1 MKIDRAGRIRR
12 KRIAD
17 MGREVPRQDHAG
29 KPDTF
34 SDGASR
40 RLYPCRNRA
49 MSPGIR
55 KLCALAF
62 AFSGGALAG
71 EAVLVHDIAPP
82 HPRYTQLTQM
92 AAEVAKRTQG
102 TLTIAINPGGKVR
115 YPGQASLDA
124 VQTKL
129 VPLTFVNSAF
139 LQSIDPDLGFLNLP
153 FTITDQLMT
162 KPGVAEGVLALVR
175 GTVEPHGLKALAV
188 MRGADTIMIF
198 KNRQVTTP
206 DDMKGLKIRVAGP
219 GVYQD
224 IVKSL
229 GATPVVFP
237 AIEMGAALAR
247 GAMDGIITSPGGWG
261 KNVQDAPSASLVPG
275 LLFYTYFLI
284 ADKAWFDALL
294 AVEQKAL
301 VDSGRV
307 AVTEKWREMLADDA
321 RLVAE
326 LVSHGALYAV
336 VPRDVVPM
344 WRERTEGVTREF
356 AEKHPEVMRR
366 FGVLAGAD

>member
-1 MKIDRAGRIRR
+1 
-12 KRIAD
+12 
-17 MGREVPRQDHAG
+17 VPHGFFAL
-29 KPDTF
+29 
-34 SDGASR
+34 A
-40 RLYPCRNRA
+40 
-49 MSPGIR
+49 
-55 KLCALAF
+55 ALAF
-62 AFSGGALAG
+62 AGGVVAA

-102 TLTIAINPGGKVR
+102 TLTIAINPGGKVL
-115 YPGQASLDA
+115 YPGQASLEA
-124 VQTKL
+124 VRNKT
-129 VPLTFVNSAF
+129 VPLAFINSAF

-153 FTITDQLMT
+153 FTITDQLMA

-175 GTVEPHGLKALAV
+175 GYVEPRGLRVFAL
-188 MRGADTIMIF
+188 MRGADTIVIF
-198 KNRQVTTP
+198 KNRQVRTP

-224 IVKSL
+224 IVRSL
-229 GATPVVFP
+229 GAAPVVFP

-284 ADKAWFDALL
+284 ADKAWFDALP
-294 AVEQKAL
+294 AAEQKAL
-301 VDSGRV
+301 AEGARV
-307 AVTEKWREMLADDA
+307 SVTEKWGEMQADDA

-326 LVSHGALYAV
+326 LASRGATYNV
-336 VPRDVVPM
+336 VPVEAVAE
-344 WRERTEGVTREF
+344 WRERTEGVTRDF
-356 AEKHPEVMRR
+356 AARHPQVIRR
-366 FGVLAGAD
+366 LRVVAGGD

>member
-1 MKIDRAGRIRR
+1 M
-12 KRIAD
+12 
-17 MGREVPRQDHAG
+17 
-29 KPDTF
+29 TSLSF
-34 SDGASR
+34 
-40 RLYPCRNRA
+40 L
-49 MSPGIR
+49 
-55 KLCALAF
+55 ALASL
-62 AFSGGALAG
+62 ALSGGAIAG

-102 TLTIAINPGGKVR
+102 TLTIAINPGGKVL

-124 VQTKL
+124 VRNKT

-175 GTVEPHGLKALAV
+175 GSVEPRGLKVLAV

-198 KNRQVTTP
+198 KNRQVRTP

-261 KNVQDAPSASLVPG
+261 KNVKDAPSASLVPG

-284 ADKAWFDALL
+284 ADKAWFDALPVPEQQAL
-294 AVEQKAL
+294 A
-301 VDSGRV
+301 DSARV
-307 AVTEKWREMLADDA
+307 AVTEKWSEMQADDA

-326 LVSHGALYAV
+326 LVSRGARYAV
-336 VPRDVVPM
+336 VPADALVV
-344 WRERTEGVTREF
+344 WRERTAGVTREF
-356 AEKHPEVMRR
+356 AAKHPAVIQR
-366 FGVLAGAD
+366 LGAVEGAK

>member
-1 MKIDRAGRIRR
+1 MR
-12 KRIAD
+12 
-17 MGREVPRQDHAG
+17 
-29 KPDTF
+29 
-34 SDGASR
+34 SSR
-40 RLYPCRNRA
+40 T
-49 MSPGIR
+49 MR
-55 KLCALAF
+55 KLCAAALV
-62 AFSGGALAG
+62 FSGGAMAA

-102 TLTIAINPGGKVR
+102 TLTIAINPGGKVL
-115 YPGQASLDA
+115 YPGQASLAA
-124 VQTKL
+124 VRNKT
-129 VPLTFVNSAF
+129 VPLAFINSAF

-153 FTITDQLMT
+153 FTITDPLMA

-175 GTVEPHGLKALAV
+175 GYVEPRGLKVFAL
-188 MRGADTIMIF
+188 MRGADTIVIF
-198 KNRQVTTP
+198 KNRQVRTP
-206 DDMKGLKIRVAGP
+206 DDMKGLRIRVAGP

-224 IVKSL
+224 IVRSL
-229 GATPVVFP
+229 GAAPVVFP

-284 ADKAWFDALL
+284 ADKAWFDALP
-294 AVEQKAL
+294 AGEQKAL
-301 VDSGRV
+301 ADSARISI
-307 AVTEKWREMLADDA
+307 TEKWGDMQADDA

-326 LVSHGALYAV
+326 LVSRGAKYAV
-336 VPRDVVPM
+336 VPGDALAV

-356 AEKHPEVMRR
+356 AVKHPEVMRR
-366 FGVLAGAD
+366 LRVLRGTE

>member
-1 MKIDRAGRIRR
+1 M
-12 KRIAD
+12 
-17 MGREVPRQDHAG
+17 
-29 KPDTF
+29 
-34 SDGASR
+34 R
-40 RLYPCRNRA
+40 RLFA
-49 MSPGIR
+49 AAVLMS
-55 KLCALAF
+55 A
-62 AFSGGALAG
+62 GGALAA

-102 TLTIAINPGGKVR
+102 MLTIAINPGGKVL

-124 VQTKL
+124 VRKKT

-153 FTITDQLMT
+153 FTITDQLMA
-162 KPGVAEGVLALVR
+162 KPGVAEGVLGLVR
-175 GTVEPHGLKALAV
+175 GYVEPRGLKVLAI
-188 MRGADTIMIF
+188 MRGADTIVIF
-198 KNRQVTTP
+198 KNRQVRTP
-206 DDMKGLKIRVAGP
+206 DDMKGLRIRVAGP

-224 IVKSL
+224 IVRSL
-229 GATPVVFP
+229 GAAPVVFP

-284 ADKAWFDALL
+284 ADKAWFDALP
-294 AVEQKAL
+294 AGEQKAL
-301 VDSGRV
+301 ADSAR
-307 AVTEKWREMLADDA
+307 ASVTEKWSEMQADDA

-326 LVSHGALYAV
+326 LVSGGAMYTAV
-336 VPRDVVPM
+336 PAAGVAE

-356 AEKHPEVMRR
+356 VAKHPDVMSR
-366 FGVLAGAD
+366 FRAIAVAE